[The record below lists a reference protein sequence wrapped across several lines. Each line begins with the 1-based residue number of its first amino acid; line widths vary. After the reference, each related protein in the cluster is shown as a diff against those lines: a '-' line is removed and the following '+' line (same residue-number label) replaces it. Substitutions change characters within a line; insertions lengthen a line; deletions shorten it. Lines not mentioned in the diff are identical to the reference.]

1 LKDRSTELRFTK
13 IKVSLALSYIG
24 LPGRKLLTTLLF
36 YNETEFVP
44 SSVIAAGQKNT
55 RAAKYKG
62 RKGAQ
67 EERKVRMEEIED
79 GRVEDPL
86 EKRRVF
92 A

>member
-1 LKDRSTELRFTK
+1 M
-13 IKVSLALSYIG
+13 
-24 LPGRKLLTTLLF
+24 
-36 YNETEFVP
+36 
-44 SSVIAAGQKNT
+44 
-55 RAAKYKG
+55 G